1 MPQIHTPLANRN
13 GVPLLGRAV
22 PVVAVVLAVGVFAL
36 GAGRLVDGCSSDAF
50 CDAGTWGAIALLV
63 VLSFTIVL
71 ALVLGVLFARRG
83 RPGLSRRGV
92 GWAVAGSLAVA
103 LVVSTPVSAGWDD
116 GCNAHGAL
124 LPLAA
129 YPLAILTSP
138 EHYPA
143 AYVDIQTLMLCAER
157 IEIPRHRR

>member
-1 MPQIHTPLANRN
+1 MPQIHTPLVNRN
-13 GVPLLGRAV
+13 GVPLLGRAL
-22 PVVAVVLAVGVFAL
+22 PVVAMVLALGVFAL
-36 GAGRLVDGCSSDAF
+36 GAARLVDGCSSDAF
-50 CDAGTWGAIALLV
+50 CDAGTWRAIALLV

-71 ALVLGVLFARRG
+71 ALVLGVLFARQG
-83 RPGLSRRGV
+83 RPGLSRRRV
-92 GWAVAGSLAVA
+92 GRAVAGSLTVA

-129 YPLAILTSP
+129 YPLAILTSS

-143 AYVDIQTLMLCAER
+143 TYIDIQTLIQCVER
-157 IEIPRHRR
+157 R